1 MNQLY
6 NVEKAQQTLNVITQ
20 DTKTLVNDM
29 FKQPIPQKWKR
40 FLPIIGTLSPLV
52 MSAITVILFANF
64 QTLGLLILFS
74 VPLMLASLPLMSK
87 FDHYIPL
94 KHGEMENL
102 ETVLKQTLSVL
113 PIELNTKDFQQSLQ
127 TLFDSKT
134 TLSRTHYNALYNI
147 CSRFIDLNNSI
158 VNEKKTLLFSKQIN
172 PLLTISQI
180 CVNTPLP

>member
-1 MNQLY
+1 
-6 NVEKAQQTLNVITQ
+6 
-20 DTKTLVNDM
+20 M

-134 TLSRTHYNALYNI
+134 TLSRTHYNAL
-147 CSRFIDLNNSI
+147 
-158 VNEKKTLLFSKQIN
+158 KKNRTFFD
-172 PLLTISQI
+172 P
-180 CVNTPLP
+180 